1 MEGKGSFK
9 IEDWDAPIYI
19 GAEELRH
26 ALAHMQLENKVIQ
39 GYRLLD
45 YSDVQLPEWIDPD
58 DEIMIPI
65 FAALSSPLIILFTD
79 GTAVTAEVSP
89 KVLRLQM
96 KRCRQFLKGVLA
108 AEKAA

>member
-45 YSDVQLPEWIDPD
+45 Y
-58 DEIMIPI
+58 
-65 FAALSSPLIILFTD
+65 
-79 GTAVTAEVSP
+79 
-89 KVLRLQM
+89 
-96 KRCRQFLKGVLA
+96 
-108 AEKAA
+108 